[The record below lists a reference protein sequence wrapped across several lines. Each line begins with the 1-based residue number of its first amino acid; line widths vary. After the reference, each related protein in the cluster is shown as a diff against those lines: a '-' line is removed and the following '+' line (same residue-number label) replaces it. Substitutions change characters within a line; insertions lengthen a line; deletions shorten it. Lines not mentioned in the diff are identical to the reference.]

1 MSPPTPC
8 RLGLALKSRDAVAAR
23 LFWSR
28 PCEASDLPIPSPS
41 SCAAAAEDSAVFA
54 SRGREASARSVRDV
68 VAAVDVVLAAEQ
80 LAVLC
85 GAPPPAHCVIFLF
98 ELVLQ
103 LRPPHS
109 ALVPV
114 LRQLQLLRRRGR
126 GQHEVHHPRPPQLI
140 CSAGACARAS
150 PVPERGR
157 ARHRGH
163 LPIRRQHLRHHP
175 LPTAQVGISEG
186 MRGSACEGL

>member
-1 MSPPTPC
+1 MKPLTSRYLPLPPV
-8 RLGLALKSRDAVAAR
+8 LLQQ
-23 LFWSR
+23 
-28 PCEASDLPIPSPS
+28 
-41 SCAAAAEDSAVFA
+41 DSAAFA

-85 GAPPPAHCVIFLF
+85 GAPPPAHCVLLLF

-126 GQHEVHHPRPPQLI
+126 GQHEVHHPQPPQLI
-140 CSAGACARAS
+140 CSAGAGAAPRARAS
-150 PVPERGR
+150 AVPERGR

-175 LPTAQVGISEG
+175 LPTAQRARVPAGRRDLVVS
-186 MRGSACEGL
+186 RWGSACAVRVQPGNGLCL